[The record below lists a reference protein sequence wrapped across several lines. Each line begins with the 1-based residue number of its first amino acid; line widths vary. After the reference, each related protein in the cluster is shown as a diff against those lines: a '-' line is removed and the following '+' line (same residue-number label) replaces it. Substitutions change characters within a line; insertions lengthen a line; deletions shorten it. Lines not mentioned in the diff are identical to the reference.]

1 MANPLQEELLSML
14 SSTGMF
20 HDMEAKVL
28 RGLFSLRSKGKKKV
42 SAAEIASAASIS
54 VTNTYKYL
62 YSLEMKGIVETNKEK
77 NKLFWLS
84 SSSNPF
90 PRLFSFVGQDY
101 LKKKDAF
108 KKMEGIYE
116 RLVPTDRN
124 IWLGEKIHSEYN
136 GNFRERAA
144 FLLDIA
150 KEEVLVTTSTALRDF
165 IILDA
170 IGRALKRGVSVK
182 ILTPESDPDTTEK
195 LKALGADIRF
205 DNFSPALIVVD
216 NRHGITLDSSEGGLW
231 FLNYSTDYKKKF
243 LSHWLS
249 SEVL

>member
-1 MANPLQEELLSML
+1 MTNPLQEELLSML

-20 HDMEAKVL
+20 HDMESKVL
-28 RGLFSLRSKGKKKV
+28 RGLLSLRSKGKMKV

-62 YSLEMKGIVETNKEK
+62 YSLEMKGVVETNKEK
-77 NKLFWLS
+77 NKLFWIS

-101 LKKKDAF
+101 LKKKEAF
-108 KKMEGIYE
+108 KKLENIYD
-116 RLVPTDRN
+116 RLVPIDRN

-150 KEEVLVTTSTALRDF
+150 KEEVLITTSRALKDF

-170 IGRALKRGVSVK
+170 IGRALKRGISVK
-182 ILTPESDPDTTEK
+182 IISSESEPETTEK
-195 LKALGADIRF
+195 LKSLGADIRF
-205 DNFSPALIVVD
+205 GNFSQSLIVVD
-216 NRHGITLDSSEGGLW
+216 NRHGITLDNSEGGLW
-231 FLNYSTDYKKKF
+231 FLNYSTDYKRKF
-243 LSHWLS
+243 TSYWNS
-249 SEVL
+249 SQAL